1 MLWEDGDPAS
11 ALANATI
18 YLEAVGHVVLA
29 WIWLQQAV
37 AAHGK
42 AGDFYDGKRLAA
54 RYFFHY
60 ELPKTTAQFD
70 LLDSGDRTTTD
81 LDENWF

>member
-1 MLWEDGDPAS
+1 MRWHRRRSGSSTP
-11 ALANATI
+11 
-18 YLEAVGHVVLA
+18 
-29 WIWLQQAV
+29 V
-37 AAHGK
+37 AGHGK
-42 AGDFYDGKRLAA
+42 DGDFYEGKRLAA

-81 LDENWF
+81 LDSNCF

>member
-1 MLWEDGDPAS
+1 M
-11 ALANATI
+11 

-29 WIWLQQAV
+29 WIWLEQAL

-42 AGDFYDGKRLAA
+42 DGDFYDGKRVAA
-54 RYFFHY
+54 QYFFHH

-81 LDENWF
+81 LDENWL

>member
-1 MLWEDGDPAS
+1 MTVS
-11 ALANATI
+11 A
-18 YLEAVGHVVLA
+18 
-29 WIWLQQAV
+29 
-37 AAHGK
+37 
-42 AGDFYDGKRLAA
+42 FAA

-70 LLDSGDRTTTD
+70 LLDSGDRTTID

>member
-1 MLWEDGDPAS
+1 MKCL
-11 ALANATI
+11 
-18 YLEAVGHVVLA
+18 Y
-29 WIWLQQAV
+29 
-37 AAHGK
+37 

-60 ELPKTTAQFD
+60 ELAKTTRQFD
-70 LLDSGDRTTTD
+70 LLDSGDRTTLD